1 MSQENS
7 LTTLISIPI
16 LINMAR
22 PHKEP
27 SERKS
32 EELRIP
38 VTAEQKKLVSEAA
51 SADGTDLATWV
62 RPIVLRAAEKRASR
76 QEKNAK

>member
-1 MSQENS
+1 MSQGKS
-7 LTTLISIPI
+7 LTRLIFISILIS
-16 LINMAR
+16 MAR

-38 VTAEQKKLVSEAA
+38 VTEDQKNLISEAA
-51 SADGTDLATWV
+51 SADGADVATWL
-62 RPIVLRAAEKRASR
+62 RPIVLRAAAKRLEKESGRD
-76 QEKNAK
+76 K